1 MWRRL
6 AGYSGRAALIAHIA
20 TGMSG
25 RILMSKP
32 IPTVIFAALFAFGV
46 VLITTPDALAQD
58 AKLSSGDTSWVLT
71 ATALV
76 LFMTLPGLALFYGG
90 LVHAKNLLSVL
101 MQCFSVACLI
111 SILWFVVVYSLAFGD
126 GGAANEWI
134 GGVDKAFLFGVGVGS
149 LFGTIPESAFFM
161 FQMTFAIITPTLI
174 VGAYVERIKFS
185 AVMVFSGVWVILV
198 YGPVCH
204 WIWGGGWLAD
214 LGVKDFAGGL
224 VVHVTAG
231 ISALVIA
238 KMLGGRRG
246 FPREITPPHHPGLTM
261 IGAAML
267 WVGWFGFN
275 AGSAVAADGSAGM
288 AMVVT
293 HISAATASLVWMC
306 IEWIKHGKP
315 SLVGIVT
322 GMVAGLATITPGAGF
337 VGPAGALVF
346 GIVAGFVCYWC
357 VGFIKQ
363 KIRIDD
369 SLDVFAVHGVGGAVG
384 ILLTSFFGTE
394 ALGGMGLGEGMTM
407 LKQLGV
413 QVLGIAVV
421 ALWSLVISWILIKII
436 RVTIGLRVH
445 EEEEI
450 EGLDITSHGERIHS
464 S

>member
-1 MWRRL
+1 MVKSFSSV
-6 AGYSGRAALIAHIA
+6 AIAAFFISVLCFIA
-20 TGMSG
+20 
-25 RILMSKP
+25 P
-32 IPTVIFAALFAFGV
+32 QEAF
-46 VLITTPDALAQD
+46 AQD
-58 AKLSSGDTSWVLT
+58 GTLNSGDTAWILT
-71 ATALV
+71 STALV

-90 LVHAKNLLSVL
+90 LVNAKNLLSVL
-101 MQCFSVACLI
+101 MQCFAVACLM
-111 SILWFVVVYSLAFGD
+111 SILWFVLVYSLAFGD
-126 GGAANEWI
+126 GGAANAWI
-134 GGVDKAFLFGVGVGS
+134 GGLGKVFLSGVGVGTLS
-149 LFGTIPESAFFM
+149 GTIPESVFFM
-161 FQMTFAIITPTLI
+161 FQMTFAIITPVLI

-185 AVMVFSGVWVILV
+185 AVLIFSGVWIILV

-246 FPREITPPHHPGLTM
+246 YPRDITPPHHPGLTM

-275 AGSAVAADGSAGM
+275 AGSALAADGSAGM

-306 IEWIKHGKP
+306 IEWVKYGKP
-315 SLVGIVT
+315 SLIGIVT
-322 GMVAGLATITPGAGF
+322 GMVAGLATITPGAGY

-346 GIVAGFVCYWC
+346 GIVAGFVCFWC

-369 SLDVFAVHGVGGAVG
+369 SLDVFAVHGVGGALG
-384 ILLTSFFGTE
+384 ILLTSFFGAE
-394 ALGGMGLGEGMTM
+394 ALGGLGLGEGMTM
-407 LKQLGV
+407 TKQLGV
-413 QVLGIAVV
+413 QVLGIVVV
-421 ALWSLVISWILIKII
+421 ALWSLVISWVIVKVIQK
-436 RVTIGLRVH
+436 TTGLRVN
-445 EEEEI
+445 EEDEI
-450 EGLDITSHGERIHS
+450 EGLDITSHGERIHPN
-464 S
+464 